1 MQCKIV
7 LVSIH
12 LKCLVQKQS
21 DELTCKEFMSVQYK
35 YLSAKSLTEKGAPE
49 GNQRKNENFVVL
61 IELD

>member
-1 MQCKIV
+1 
-7 LVSIH
+7 
-12 LKCLVQKQS
+12 
-21 DELTCKEFMSVQYK
+21 MSVQYK